1 MLDASKKKMEFVL
14 RRAQKQNVDAPG
26 IEPGTF
32 HRRRIVVNAKRKSY
46 H

>member
-1 MLDASKKKMEFVL
+1 MVQKMNVL
-14 RRAQKQNVDAPG
+14 LIAAETKGLDAPG